1 MTDNDN
7 NEEITSTQKKNCKLA
22 QENFENKNVF
32 LNTIY
37 IHSYYFNYNIA
48 FKN

>member
-32 LNTIY
+32 LNPITEEN
-37 IHSYYFNYNIA
+37 IHTADRCRF
-48 FKN
+48 